1 MANCKTYL
9 WKNNLVRI
17 EFFAENLDEP
27 QYFAEF
33 CLNTFNNH
41 IFFFETDDLQ
51 FMEFCKIVK
60 TK

>member
-1 MANCKTYL
+1 MLLT
-9 WKNNLVRI
+9 V
-17 EFFAENLDEP
+17 DEL

-33 CLNTFNNH
+33 YLNTFNNH
-41 IFFFETDDLQ
+41 ITFFQTDDLQ